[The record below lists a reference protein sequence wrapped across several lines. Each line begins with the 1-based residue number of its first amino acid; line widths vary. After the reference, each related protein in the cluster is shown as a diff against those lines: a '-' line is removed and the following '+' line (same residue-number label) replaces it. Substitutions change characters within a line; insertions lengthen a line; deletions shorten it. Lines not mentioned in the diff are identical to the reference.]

1 MEKYNRI
8 YTIFD
13 ESIVLSNNERLNA
26 VEGFYIKN
34 EGSAFS
40 IKDVIHKV
48 INIHGFVRHIPFRVV
63 SKFTT
68 ADGADFYFNRN
79 FIAIQSNGYKPAEI
93 IALFNGNGRFVTTNL
108 KFLIEFE
115 GIIPSINHIMVV
127 NTIGHLSTPYKA
139 YRNDSYTWDNS
150 EKYTIKLPFII

>member
-13 ESIVLSNNERLNA
+13 ESVILSNNERLNA

-34 EGSAFS
+34 EGNAFS

-48 INIHGFVRHIPFRVV
+48 INIYGCVRHIPSRIVT
-63 SKFTT
+63 KFTT

-93 IALFNGNGRFVTTNL
+93 IALFNANGRFVTTDL

-115 GIIPSINHIMVV
+115 SIVPSVNHVMVV
-127 NTIGHLSTPYKA
+127 NTIGHLSTPYKV

>member
-13 ESIVLSNNERLNA
+13 ESVILSNNERLNA

-34 EGSAFS
+34 EGNAFS

-48 INIHGFVRHIPFRVV
+48 ITIYGMVKHIPSRAVT
-63 SKFTT
+63 KFTI
-68 ADGADFYFNRN
+68 ANGAEFYFNHN
-79 FIAIQSNGYKPAEI
+79 FIAIKENGYKPAEI
-93 IALFNGNGRFVTTNL
+93 IVLFNANGRFVTTNL

-115 GIIPSINHIMVV
+115 SIVPSINHAMVV
-127 NTIGHLSTPYKA
+127 NTIGHLSTPYRA

-150 EKYTIKLPFII
+150 VKYIIKLPFII